1 MISRLRTMF
10 NRFHENP
17 RTFIDIT
24 KYGHE
29 QYQDIIIN
37 NEIIKKATR
46 NRAESELRFR
56 IIQDIL
62 DRYMRP
68 FTMLD
73 IGASQGYYSF
83 RTAHNYDCVCVMIEG
98 DNAHYPKVGRQ
109 LLDLCKANTSLENI
123 ILLNKHITLPDLKRL
138 SECESFDVVLALN
151 IIHWFGDRWQQVAD
165 AVLAMG
171 DKIIIET
178 PPLENFATS
187 EQNTTRKSIQDYLSY
202 RGAKIIAEV
211 PRHTSDN
218 TSFIYFFETEKK
230 TLNRKQWLM
239 PAGQCD
245 HLIIDS
251 NYKTKTLVKKLSGPQ
266 GTRANK
272 WVPGINLMTF
282 LMYHGAHPSRSKIK
296 QMIKNMACHT
306 THNDWTANNMIL
318 QGNKLQLIDWDDSSH
333 GISGGRMASS
343 KVLKRHLRLA
353 GIKKPEKIEKFFW
366 NRLIKS

>member
-187 EQNTTRKSIQDYLSY
+187 ELNNNRKSIQDYLSY

-306 THNDWTANNMIL
+306 THNEWTANNMNL
-318 QGNKLQLIDWDDSSH
+318 QGHKLQLIDWADTSQCKR
-333 GISGGRMASS
+333 GRRMASS

>member
-178 PPLENFATS
+178 PPLENFATVNKILP
-187 EQNTTRKSIQDYLSY
+187 ENQYRTTFHTAVLKLLQKCRATPPTTHPSY
-202 RGAKIIAEV
+202 
-211 PRHTSDN
+211 
-218 TSFIYFFETEKK
+218 
-230 TLNRKQWLM
+230 
-239 PAGQCD
+239 
-245 HLIIDS
+245 
-251 NYKTKTLVKKLSGPQ
+251 
-266 GTRANK
+266 
-272 WVPGINLMTF
+272 TF
-282 LMYHGAHPSRSKIK
+282 L
-296 QMIKNMACHT
+296 
-306 THNDWTANNMIL
+306 
-318 QGNKLQLIDWDDSSH
+318 KL
-333 GISGGRMASS
+333 
-343 KVLKRHLRLA
+343 KKRHSTENN
-353 GIKKPEKIEKFFW
+353 G
-366 NRLIKS
+366 